1 MFIITN
7 AMVTIARDR
16 QCAGNCW
23 RLILIYI
30 LTDVASSF
38 KASSSKG
45 EVNTC
50 EVMASHLHEC
60 PAQSDVSSSS
70 CFDRKANALKHNY
83 HRHDFI
89 ALMSELLCVWG
100 MDWKINKC
108 ESLKSYLR
116 RFVRKYIFR
125 QVSSGQ
131 KDGGLSA
138 ADRKS
143 VV

>member
-1 MFIITN
+1 MQAI
-7 AMVTIARDR
+7 V
-16 QCAGNCW
+16 G

-30 LTDVASSF
+30 LTDVASF

-83 HRHDFI
+83 HRHDFF
-89 ALMSELLCVWG
+89 ALMPEL
-100 MDWKINKC
+100 
-108 ESLKSYLR
+108 
-116 RFVRKYIFR
+116 
-125 QVSSGQ
+125 
-131 KDGGLSA
+131 
-138 ADRKS
+138 
-143 VV
+143 